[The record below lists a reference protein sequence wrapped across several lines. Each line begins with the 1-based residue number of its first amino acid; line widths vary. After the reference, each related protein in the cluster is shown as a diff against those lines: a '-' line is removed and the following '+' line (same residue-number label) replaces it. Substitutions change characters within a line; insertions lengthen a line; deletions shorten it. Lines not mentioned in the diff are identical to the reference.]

1 MLAVATISDPAV
13 QLADSETYMYSCF
26 AAMLAGPARANS
38 YEVKKHCII
47 ILAPSTDKL
56 LWTFLI
62 AGS

>member
-56 LWTFLI
+56 L
-62 AGS
+62 